1 MSDSSTLGIGL
12 WLWLP
17 FLSSQGIGYGHGPP
31 LDGAWFCGMGG
42 EQDSGRNCAC
52 SSGPG
57 SAAATSEETPTFSKR
72 RRFSVNTVG
81 LELGT
86 DSIVPPI
93 LIEFLFTARRV
104 RDTTWFFARTCRG
117 LSTEMVC
124 AHPAV
129 VRTICAMVRSRMC
142 AHFPLSLPFSKSPI
156 VSRSVVACSISSVSI
171 QATAG

>member
-12 WLWLP
+12 WFWLP

-52 SSGPG
+52 SSRPG

-81 LELGT
+81 LELST

-93 LIEFLFTARRV
+93 LIEFLIHCAKGERYNVVLRSNLP
-104 RDTTWFFARTCRG
+104 RLEHRNGLCPSRG
-117 LSTEMVC
+117 CEDYLRNGEE
-124 AHPAV
+124 
-129 VRTICAMVRSRMC
+129 
-142 AHFPLSLPFSKSPI
+142 
-156 VSRSVVACSISSVSI
+156 
-171 QATAG
+171 